1 MGTVFDMDV
10 GIVETDEYP
19 FIIEYLIS
27 EAEFIEGSLRMK
39 GRLKQCV
46 SYWKSAIGAPR
57 FVLDVISEGYK
68 LPFITVPDPCLIR
81 NNRSAELYPSFVE
94 EAIIKLLAADC
105 IEEHLEPLYCVNP
118 LSSVAEGKKLRPV
131 IDLRH
136 VNPCNS

>member
-1 MGTVFDMDV
+1 MGTVFDMVV

-39 GRLKQCV
+39 GRLKQYV

-57 FVLDVISEGYK
+57 FVLHVISEGYK
-68 LPFITVPDPCLIR
+68 LPFNTVPMPCLIR
-81 NNRSAELYPSFVE
+81 NNRSAELHPSFVE

-105 IEEHLEPLYCVNP
+105 IEEHLEPPYSVNP
-118 LSSVAEGKKLRPV
+118 LSVAEGKKLRPV

>member
-1 MGTVFDMDV
+1 MGTVSEMDV
-10 GIVETDEYP
+10 CIVEADEYP

-27 EAEFIEGSLRMK
+27 EAEFIEGPPRMK

-46 SYWKSAIGAPR
+46 IYWKSAIGAPR
-57 FVLDVISEGYK
+57 FVLDVISEHYK

-81 NNRSAELYPSFVE
+81 NNRSAELHPSFLK

-105 IEEHLEPLYCVNP
+105 IEEHLELPYCVNP
-118 LSSVAEGKKLRPV
+118 LSVAESKTLRPV